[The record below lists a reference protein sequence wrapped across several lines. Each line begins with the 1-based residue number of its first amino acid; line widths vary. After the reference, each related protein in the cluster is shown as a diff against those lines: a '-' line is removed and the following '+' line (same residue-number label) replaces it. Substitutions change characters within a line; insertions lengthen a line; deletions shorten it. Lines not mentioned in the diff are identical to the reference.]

1 MAGTRGKENS
11 MPALRPSASGRS
23 RCQAAAE
30 PAKKKPPRNS
40 RRHNNALSFEETVTA
55 EFPPHGF
62 AMRNSPMSWS
72 EKEELISEMVDK
84 AVDREVRERVDTIT
98 RQLYDD
104 FLPHIAPKTREEFNK
119 ILEDESPDGP
129 MSKLERKLEDKVVKS
144 VTEKVS
150 EGSIAVAEG
159 TSQGTED
166 GRGIYKTLTELTEDK
181 KVLDERVDK

>member
-1 MAGTRGKENS
+1 
-11 MPALRPSASGRS
+11 
-23 RCQAAAE
+23 
-30 PAKKKPPRNS
+30 
-40 RRHNNALSFEETVTA
+40 
-55 EFPPHGF
+55 
-62 AMRNSPMSWS
+62 
-72 EKEELISEMVDK
+72 MVDK